1 MNQIHQP
8 QSQDSPVEGKD
19 VYINFY
25 GPIEFNIAQ
34 GLMDLCFR
42 LVSQGA
48 KSLYFLLASPGGEI
62 NTGIELY
69 NFLKSLPIHIV
80 MHNMSAIDSIATVV
94 FLSGDERYACPNSS
108 FLFHGAKTTFLKD
121 TSFDVRQINER
132 ASSLEKDE
140 EKIKG
145 IITNSTS
152 ITEVEMDEFFVSG
165 QATDLNFAEKKGLI
179 NGVKM
184 PDIGRDAPFVN
195 INIATNAP
203 LVIPKKS

>member
-8 QSQDSPVEGKD
+8 QGSGHVESRD

-34 GLMDLCFR
+34 GLMDLCCR

-69 NFLKSLPIHIV
+69 NFLKSLPITIV

-94 FLSGDERYACPNSS
+94 FLSGNERYACPNSS
-108 FLFHGAKTTFLKD
+108 FLFHGAKTTFLKE
-121 TSFDVRQINER
+121 TSFDLRQINER
-132 ASSLEKDE
+132 ASSLSKDE
-140 EKIKG
+140 QKIKG
-145 IITNSTS
+145 IITNNTS
-152 ITEVEMDEFFVSG
+152 ITEREMDDFFVSG
-165 QATDLNFAEKKGLI
+165 QATDLAFAEKKGLI
-179 NGVKM
+179 NGIKM
-184 PDIGRDAPFVN
+184 PDIERDAPFVN
-195 INIATNAP
+195 INITTNTP
-203 LVIPKKS
+203 FIVPKKS